1 MRVAVAGGTGL
12 VGRYVVE
19 ELAAAGQ
26 EPVVLARSR
35 GVDLV
40 TGAGLDAAV
49 AGADA
54 VVDVSNVTTMSVR
67 KAVSFFDSVG
77 RNLLDAGERAGVRH
91 HVVLSIVGVDRVGLG
106 YYQGKLR
113 QEDVVRNGR
122 TPWTVLR
129 ATQFHEFAEQTLDR
143 VPEPFAVVPR
153 MRTQPVAAREVAQHL
168 ARLVTA
174 PARGMAPELA
184 GPRVEHL
191 VDMVGRLLRA
201 RRRRRLVLPVR
212 MPGATGA
219 AMTGD
224 GLLPVGPGPR
234 GTQTFDAWLASYGAQ
249 HVAQG
254 G

>member
-1 MRVAVAGGTGL
+1 
-12 VGRYVVE
+12 
-19 ELAAAGQ
+19 
-26 EPVVLARSR
+26 
-35 GVDLV
+35 
-40 TGAGLDAAV
+40 
-49 AGADA
+49 
-54 VVDVSNVTTMSVR
+54 MSVR